1 MTDQSR
7 RLVLACRPSGMVDG
21 TVVRTERVDVPEC
34 GPGEAVIRVRYL
46 SIDPTIRTWMDD
58 APGYLPPI
66 EIDAVVRS
74 GGIGEVVASQSDA
87 YAVGDTVFGML
98 GWQDHAVIGGG
109 AGTAQVVP
117 GDIDPT
123 AALSVFGTT
132 GMTAYFGLLDIGRP
146 TPGDTVVVSGAAGA
160 TGSVV
165 GQIAKAKGA
174 GTVVGIAGGPE
185 KCDWVVDE
193 LGFDAAVDYKAGPVG
208 PRLRELCPEGIDV
221 YFDNVGGEILDT
233 CLAQLALHARVVCCG
248 AISAYNEDRSKAYG
262 LKNYFNLIVKRAR
275 MEGFLILDYLD
286 RFPEAQGEML
296 GWVLDGSVKHAVHV
310 VEGLEAAPDALNL
323 LFTGGNTGKV
333 IVAVDGD

>member
-7 RLVLACRPSGMVDG
+7 RLVLARRPSGMVDD
-21 TVVRTERVDVPEC
+21 TVVRTELVDVPDP
-34 GPGEAVIRVRYL
+34 GPGQAVVRVRHL

-66 EIDAVVRS
+66 DLGAVIRS
-74 GGIGEVVASQSDA
+74 GGIGEVVASRSDR

-98 GWQDHAVIGGG
+98 GWQDHAVVGPDE
-109 AGTAQVVP
+109 GTAQVVP
-117 GDIDPT
+117 DGIDPT

-146 TPGDTVVVSGAAGA
+146 EAGDTVVVSGAAGA

-165 GQIAKAKGA
+165 GQIARAKGA
-174 GTVVGIAGGPE
+174 GRVIGIAGSDE
-185 KCDWVVDE
+185 KCAWLVDE
-193 LGFDAAVDYKAGPVG
+193 LGFDGAVDYKTDDVG
-208 PRLRELCPEGIDV
+208 ARLRELCPDGIDV

-233 CLAQLALHARVVCCG
+233 CLLQLTIGGRVVCCG
-248 AISAYNEDRSKAYG
+248 AISAYNADRSEAYG
-262 LKNYFNLIVKRAR
+262 LKNTFNLIVKRAR

-286 RFPEAQGEML
+286 RFPEAQAEML
-296 GWVLDGSVKHAVHV
+296 PWVLDGTVKHAVHV
-310 VEGLEAAPDALNL
+310 VDGLEAAPDALNL

-333 IVAVDGD
+333 IVAVDEP